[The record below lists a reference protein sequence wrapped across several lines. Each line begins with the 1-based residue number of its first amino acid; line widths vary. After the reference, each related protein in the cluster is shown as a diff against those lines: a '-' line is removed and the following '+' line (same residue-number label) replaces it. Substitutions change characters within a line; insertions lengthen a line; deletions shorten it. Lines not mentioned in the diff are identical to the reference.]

1 MIPRPGLIL
10 EAWLIEL
17 REDPDKDFL
26 IAGITNGFDI
36 VNSEALVVPVEVKN
50 HPSASPGSKCYEL
63 VKQQVLSEI
72 SEGNYVICDSQP
84 DLISPL
90 GAIPKPAGGVRLIHD
105 CSRPAGNCLNDFA
118 VLESSQTFQNID
130 DATSLVQ
137 QDYYMAKVDLK
148 SAYRSVNISKDS
160 QRFTGL
166 QFSIGGRTIYMRDTK
181 LPFGSRLAPG
191 IFHRL
196 TQAVKRMMA
205 RRGFTATVAYLD
217 DFFICGRTVN
227 ECATALSTLITLLRQ
242 LGFRINWN
250 KVVDP
255 VQCITFL
262 GIEIDT
268 RSMTKRLP
276 QDKLL
281 SLKQELQAFTRR
293 RRASKKQIQS
303 LAGKLSWAARVVYG
317 GRVFIRR
324 IIDAIC
330 PLRAAS
336 HKRVITP
343 DMRLDIQ
350 WWDEFMYSFNGS
362 ALILDDAPD
371 TIVYTDACEQA
382 GGGHC
387 EDDWFYCN
395 WSVDVPEIQ
404 DLHINLKELMAV
416 VVAARHWCH
425 LWTNK
430 HVLVM
435 SDNSTTVAGVNRGSS
450 RSPVIM
456 KYLRYMFWLSAVYN
470 FRLTAMHIPG
480 TDNVFA
486 DKISRL
492 HEPYSRHYLSMLLA
506 AEPLA
511 WHMTFNAFVC
521 ILDRG

>member
-1 MIPRPGLIL
+1 MPGLNL
-10 EAWLIEL
+10 EACLIEL
-17 REDPDKDFL
+17 QDDPDKDFL
-26 IAGITNGFDI
+26 LAGITDGFDI
-36 VNSEALVVPVEVKN
+36 VNSDALVVPVEVKN
-50 HPSASPGSKCYEL
+50 HPPASPGSTCYES
-63 VKQQVLSEI
+63 VNKQVLLEI
-72 SEGNYVICDSQP
+72 SEGNYVICDSKP
-84 DLISPL
+84 YLISPL
-90 GAIPKPAGGVRLIHD
+90 AAIPKPAGGVRLIHD
-105 CSRPAGNCLNDFA
+105 CSRPAGNSLNDFA
-118 VLESSQTFQNID
+118 VLDSSQTFQNID

-137 QDYYMAKVDLK
+137 QSYYMAKVDLK
-148 SAYRSVNISKDS
+148 SAYRSVNISKSS

-166 QFSIGGRTIYMRDTK
+166 QFSKGGRTIYMRDTK

-205 RRGFTATVAYLD
+205 RRGFTAITVNLD
-217 DFFICGRTVN
+217 DVLICAPTVN
-227 ECATALSTLITLLRQ
+227 ECATALSTLIRLLRQ
-242 LGFRINWN
+242 LAFRINWN

-255 VQCITFL
+255 VQCITL
-262 GIEIDT
+262 LRIEIDT
-268 RSMTKRLP
+268 TSMTKRMP

-281 SLKQELQAFTRR
+281 SLRQELQAVTRR
-293 RRASKKQIQS
+293 RRASKKQMQS
-303 LAGKLSWAARVVYG
+303 LAGKLSWAARVVLYG

-330 PLRAAS
+330 PLCAAS
-336 HKRVITP
+336 HKRVITL

-350 WWDEFMYSFNGS
+350 WWTEFVYSFNGS

-371 TIVYTDACEQA
+371 TIVYTDACDQA
-382 GGGHC
+382 GGGHR
-387 EDDWFYCN
+387 EGDWFYCN

-404 DLHINLKELMAV
+404 DLHINVKELMAI

-425 LWTNK
+425 LCTNK

-480 TDNVFA
+480 TDNVLA

-492 HEPYSRHYLSMLLA
+492 HEPYSKHFLSMLLA

-511 WHMTFNAFVC
+511 WHMTYTAFVC
-521 ILDRG
+521 ILNRG